1 MLCCARTAVSD
12 ARGART
18 DASEYRPGRWQMI
31 PSLEE
36 TEERI
41 EQPELA
47 RPGDVA
53 NGASRSKGR
62 WVVCL
67 VAVVVLG
74 VTFAVRSEKLK
85 HKGNPTA
92 ADEASHSVI
101 IRAGIA
107 YRGDM
112 GVYINALG
120 TVTPIS
126 TINVFSQ
133 VSGQVL
139 AVHYAEGQIVHKGD
153 PLLDIDP
160 RPYQAQLQQA
170 EGLLDHDRGV
180 LKQAEIDLARYRE
193 AFASHAVAR
202 QVLDDQ
208 EQAVIQDQGAVKYD
222 LGQVQ
227 YAEVQL
233 SYCHITAPTSGRVG
247 LRLIDS
253 GNTIFAGSS
262 STLVVI
268 TELQPITVVFNVAED
283 HLGEIQ
289 TQLSQHKPLVV
300 EAFDRSAETKVAT
313 GTLLTLDNQID
324 TSTGTVRFRGE
335 FSNRDLAL
343 FPNQFVNTRLLVRTL
358 KNAVLIPSAAIQR
371 NGTQAFVFVV
381 DKDAVS
387 VRNVTER
394 STDGNT
400 TAVEGLRV
408 GERVA
413 LSSFDKLQE
422 GTPVTVE
429 QLPQKARPDK
439 GSAS

>member
-1 MLCCARTAVSD
+1 
-12 ARGART
+12 
-18 DASEYRPGRWQMI
+18 MI

-74 VTFAVRSEKLK
+74 VIFAVRSEKLK

-101 IRAGIA
+101 IRAGTA

-153 PLLDIDP
+153 PLVDIDP

-180 LKQAEIDLARYRE
+180 LSQAQIDLARYKE
-193 AFASHAVAR
+193 AFASNAVAK

-208 EQAVIQDQGAVKYD
+208 EQIVIQDQGAVKFD

-227 YAEVQL
+227 YAVVQL
-233 SYCHITAPTSGRVG
+233 SYCHIAAPTSGRVG
-247 LRLIDS
+247 LRLVDS
-253 GNTIFAGSS
+253 GNTVFAGSS
-262 STLVVI
+262 NALVVI
-268 TELQPITVVFNVAED
+268 TQLQPITVVFNVAED
-283 HLGEIQ
+283 HLGEVQ
-289 TQLSQHKPLVV
+289 TQLRQHKPLAV
-300 EAFDRSAETKVAT
+300 EAYDRSAETKVAT
-313 GTLLTLDNQID
+313 GTLLTVDNQID
-324 TSTGTVRFRGE
+324 TSTGTVRFRSE
-335 FSNRDLAL
+335 FSNGDLAL
-343 FPNQFVNTRLLVRTL
+343 FPNQFVNARLLVKTL
-358 KNAVLIPSAAIQR
+358 KDSVLIPSAAIQR
-371 NGTQAFVFVV
+371 NGTQAFLFVV
-381 DKDAVS
+381 EKNVVS
-387 VRNVTER
+387 VRNITEQ

-400 TAVEGLRV
+400 TAVQGLRA
-408 GERVA
+408 GEILA

-422 GTPVTVE
+422 GTPVQVE
-429 QLPQKARPDK
+429 QSAQKKTTVDK
-439 GSAS
+439 VATL

>member
-1 MLCCARTAVSD
+1 VTVQLGEGEKTVPQSGVVQQAVIAKNVSK
-12 ARGART
+12 
-18 DASEYRPGRWQMI
+18 
-31 PSLEE
+31 
-36 TEERI
+36 
-41 EQPELA
+41 
-47 RPGDVA
+47 
-53 NGASRSKGR
+53 SKGR
-62 WVVCL
+62 VAIFL
-67 VAVVVLG
+67 VAILVPG
-74 VTFAVRSEKLK
+74 VFFALRTGK
-85 HKGNPTA
+85 HKEGTPTTG
-92 ADEASHSVI
+92 EGKSSVI
-101 IRAGIA
+101 VHTGTA
-107 YRGDM
+107 YQGDM
-112 GVYINALG
+112 DVYVDALG
-120 TVTPIS
+120 TVTPI
-126 TINVFSQ
+126 TTVNIYSQ
-133 VSGQVL
+133 VSGEVL
-139 AVHYAEGQIVHKGD
+139 AVRYREGQIVHKGD
-153 PLLDIDP
+153 PLIDIDP
-160 RPYQAQLQQA
+160 RPYRAQLQQA

-193 AFASHAVAR
+193 AFASRAVAK

-208 EQAVIQDQGAVKYD
+208 EQAVVQDQGAVKYD

-227 YAEVQL
+227 YAEVEL

-335 FSNRDLAL
+335 FTNRDLTL
-343 FPNQFVNTRLLVRTL
+343 FPNQFVNARLLVRTL

-381 DKDAVS
+381 DKNTVS

-422 GTPVTVE
+422 GTLVTVE